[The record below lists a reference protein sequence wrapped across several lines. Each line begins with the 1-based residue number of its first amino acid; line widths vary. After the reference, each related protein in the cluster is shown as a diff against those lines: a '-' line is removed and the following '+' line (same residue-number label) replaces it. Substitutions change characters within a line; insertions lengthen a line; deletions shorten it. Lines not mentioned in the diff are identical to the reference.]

1 MTSPTSGEALFSLTG
16 KTVLVVGGAGYL
28 GVPVCAALRQLG
40 ANVCIAD
47 RDTDRLEAALVEVGS
62 SEGTGALDGLPIDIG
77 DEASIEAC
85 VAECVGR
92 HGAIWGMVMA
102 TSGAS
107 GKVFD
112 QVTAEDFDS
121 ANRLNLTGTF
131 LLARAAAEQMMAGG
145 SIVLYSSMYGVVAPN
160 PGNYPGDMP
169 PNPIEYGAGKAGVN
183 QMVRYLAGHYGR
195 RAIRVNAVTPGPFP
209 HQGVVDEHP
218 EFIANLDRATMLGRI
233 GRRHETAGAVAFLLS
248 DAASYITGQVLSI
261 DGGWTAW

>member
-1 MTSPTSGEALFSLTG
+1 MTSPTSSDAIFSLQE

-28 GVPVCAALRQLG
+28 GVPVCSALRQLG
-40 ANVCIAD
+40 ATVCIAD
-47 RDTDRLEAALVEVGS
+47 RDTERLESALGEVS
-62 SEGTGALDGLPIDIG
+62 RVKAWGTVSGLPIDIG

-85 VAECVGR
+85 VSECADR
-92 HGAIWGMVMA
+92 HGGLWGLIMA

-107 GKVFD
+107 GKTFD
-112 QVTAEDFDS
+112 EVSAEDFDR

-131 LLARAAAEQMMAGG
+131 VLARAAAERMDHGG

-169 PNPIEYGAGKAGVN
+169 PNPIEYGAGKAGIN
-183 QMVRYLAGHYGR
+183 QMMRYMASHYGR
-195 RAIRVNAVTPGPFP
+195 REIRVNAVTPGPFP
-209 HQGVVDEHP
+209 HSGVVDRHP
-218 EFIANLDRATMLGRI
+218 DFIANLERATMLGRI

-248 DAASYITGQVLSI
+248 DAASYITGQVLGI